1 MSSRLKPLFL
11 PQLVERR
18 KVQQQRQE
26 ELEQAYIYVVDNNS
40 SSDIASPVTP
50 TFSQRGGHVRYS
62 SSTSSLDLA
71 QSSPCLSD
79 SVSSPASSTTSHA
92 PSASPVTPGA
102 PVSKTPK
109 RLLPDVQEDPL
120 ERDDVDDTVLPL
132 YESPDG
138 SEILDNGSYCL
149 CSEPCDHGSASQ
161 PNSFSSPIYEVDYET
176 GFMTDSDLSSSP
188 NNAKRPRGRSGFESP
203 LSGFTA
209 RLSSR
214 LPSLSRWRSSE
225 RRANALSLSIGSD
238 ITLEHRPSLSIHRP
252 SLSIATS
259 SRSSSVSGHGR
270 RRTLDRSN
278 EPPLPSTPALSFYE
292 SSDSIS
298 IPAPLDIDAANA
310 VGRDLERERGQATTP
325 LLPPLMTPGPPS
337 AAPSAPQSPLEF
349 PKMEPHQLPSAVSDL
364 GSPQFFPS
372 PALSTRPSISS
383 FRYGASSSL
392 STPAT
397 IYTPE
402 MPSPMFSLD
411 LHDSWSDR
419 LGHANFTV
427 LPKPYV
433 PEEVDLLV
441 LQALRADWDQA
452 RVNFTKH
459 LMRTGEHYGTTS
471 KTYSLTE
478 AKWAE
483 VEQEWRI
490 AHDSVVDRF
499 AAICN
504 GNGDASEALRWRR
517 QQEEVSPSTVT
528 RMIDVK
534 TKFPDLGDEDIVGPM
549 VRDAAVARNLSPARE
564 RSACKFWR
572 SLVGRVGLRK

>member
-1 MSSRLKPLFL
+1 MSPRLRPLFL

-18 KVQQQRQE
+18 KQQQQQRQDE
-26 ELEQAYIYVVDNNS
+26 FGQPYIYVVDNTS
-40 SSDIASPVTP
+40 SSDIVSPVTP

-71 QSSPCLSD
+71 QSVPSLSD
-79 SVSSPASSTTSHA
+79 ASSSPASSTVSPA
-92 PSASPVTPGA
+92 NASGA
-102 PVSKTPK
+102 ALNKTPK
-109 RLLPDVQEDPL
+109 RPLPDVQEEPL
-120 ERDDVDDTVLPL
+120 EREDVEDTILPL
-132 YESPDG
+132 YDSPDG
-138 SEILDNGSYCL
+138 SEIMDSGSYCL
-149 CSEPCDHGSASQ
+149 CSEPCDHGRASE
-161 PNSFSSPIYEVDYET
+161 PNGLSSPSYEVDYET
-176 GFMTDSDLSSSP
+176 SFMSESDLSSSP
-188 NNAKRPRGRSGFESP
+188 HATRRPRGRSGIESP
-203 LSGFTA
+203 LSGLTA
-209 RLSSR
+209 RLSGR

-225 RRANALSLSIGSD
+225 RRANRLSLSIGSD
-238 ITLEHRPSLSIHRP
+238 ITLENRPSLSIHRT
-252 SLSIATS
+252 SLSIAPS

-270 RRTLDRSN
+270 RMTLDRTN
-278 EPPLPSTPALSFYE
+278 EQPPLPSTPALSFYE
-292 SSDSIS
+292 SSDSSS
-298 IPAPLDIDAANA
+298 IPAPLDIAAANA

-325 LLPPLMTPGPPS
+325 LLPPLMTQCPPS

-349 PKMEPHQLPSAVSDL
+349 PKMEPHQLPLAASDL
-364 GSPQFFPS
+364 ASPQFFPS
-372 PALSTRPSISS
+372 PALSTKPSISS
-383 FRYGASSSL
+383 FRHVACSSL

-397 IYTPE
+397 TYIPE
-402 MPSPMFSLD
+402 IPSPIFSLD

-483 VEQEWRI
+483 VEQEWRV

-549 VRDAAVARNLSPARE
+549 VRDAPVARDLSPSRE
-564 RSACKFWR
+564 KSASRFWR
-572 SLVGRVGLRK
+572 SLVGRLRLKK